1 MAMRGRDRQA
11 EHVMNKPDSETA
23 PGYYTAWELRE
34 VATAS
39 TIFRRF
45 AWVRSYIV
53 GSRVMFEEV
62 QQ

>member
-1 MAMRGRDRQA
+1 MPNDTQ
-11 EHVMNKPDSETA
+11 TA

-39 TIFRRF
+39 TTFRRF